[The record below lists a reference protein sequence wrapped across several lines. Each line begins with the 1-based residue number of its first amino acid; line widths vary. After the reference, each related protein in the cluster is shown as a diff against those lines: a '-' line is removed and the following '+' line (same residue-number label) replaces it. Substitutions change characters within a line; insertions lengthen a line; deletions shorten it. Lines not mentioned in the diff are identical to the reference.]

1 MARWG
6 LGGGLTGGLRED
18 ILWVFVTG
26 VGGRLFN
33 GMVWGWSRATY
44 FGKMSGFSAGA
55 TNFLFCGTCICV
67 RKGAAAVTTIGGAW
81 RAFVFGTLRIIT
93 VVAPLVWTPW
103 GGGGGGLC
111 NWNAC
116 HLVCFFA
123 YHDKIYCAL

>member
-103 GGGGGGLC
+103 GGLC